1 MKSTPWESRVV
12 TVTPDGAQAPH
23 TSWAGVQRN
32 GNWLH
37 WPAAFSAWLC
47 GKFWSPR
54 GQSCRAA
61 PVPFCSVARA
71 ESGASTSRDLWR
83 GSSVPERMLLN
94 VTCFLGTITF
104 PDVPGS
110 VFRIKSLL
118 PCGKEAEDSRRKL
131 LVCLSSVMASLL
143 CTGRP
148 ASILFLIFGFY
159 PVTLR
164 SSS

>member
-1 MKSTPWESRVV
+1 MGWGPEKW
-12 TVTPDGAQAPH
+12 QLAPLACCLFCVAV
-23 TSWAGVQRN
+23 WKVLEAR
-32 GNWLH
+32 W
-37 WPAAFSAWLC
+37 
-47 GKFWSPR
+47 
-54 GQSCRAA
+54 AA
-61 PVPFCSVARA
+61 PFSFCSVART
-71 ESGASTSRDLWR
+71 ESGASASRDLLR
-83 GSSVPERMLLN
+83 GPSVLERMLLN

-104 PDVPGS
+104 PDVPGN